1 MKATCARLL
10 RNPRLQRLWANTIV
24 GRAFKGRAFSRA
36 AFIAFAILF
45 SISLTTCKSRPALPA
60 APGNLET
67 GVASWYGDPF
77 NGRPTASG
85 EIFDMHKLTAAHRT
99 LPLGTV
105 VRVEN
110 ISNHQKVDVKINDR
124 GPFVAGRIIDLAWAA
139 GQQISMPGIATVT
152 LQVLSTPPTRAVP
165 IFAVQAGNFTDR
177 APAAALREQMV
188 QKYGTARIVFRGR
201 DQSWRVLVGIYAT
214 EQSAN
219 AAASEINQQASPAFV
234 VMVDDEN

>member
-1 MKATCARLL
+1 MRRSHLHQSEGAALNMRSTH
-10 RNPRLQRLWANTIV
+10 
-24 GRAFKGRAFSRA
+24 RAFTRLTAFLA
-36 AFIAFAILF
+36 ALVAL
-45 SISLTTCKSRPALPA
+45 SLATCKSKPTPP

-110 ISNHQKVDVKINDR
+110 LSNHQTVDVKINDR
-124 GPFVAGRIIDLAWAA
+124 GPFVAGRIIDLAFAA
-139 GQQISMPGIATVT
+139 AQQISIPGTATVT
-152 LQVLSTPPTRAVP
+152 LQILSTPPTRAAP
-165 IFAVQAGNFTDR
+165 IFAVQAGNFPDR
-177 APAAALREQMV
+177 ASAAALRERMM
-188 QKYGTARIVFRGR
+188 QKYGTAQVVFRGR
-201 DQSWRVLVGIYAT
+201 DQSWRVLVGVYAT

-219 AAASEINQQASPAFV
+219 AVAGEINQQASPAFV